1 MTLVVGRVI
10 SLRVLGPRQ
19 LQKTLQKLQYQ
30 GDAVEAS
37 DAMASAMCFFFGESH
52 ATIGV
57 HYSNMAIVGTS
68 TLHHGTYRI
77 CIGLHLLYQNHQKF
91 RTLFQPLHAV
101 VSGWT
106 FWRRSPEHTAIHV
119 TTQGGSRWTPRICQ
133 FFLSCAEVKWHVVA
147 RWRQVKLARAILMTP
162 AVAPWFSHE
171 RGWFTS
177 WKKCKK
183 WLGDDVFGKEMGAK
197 HEHSFDRVFKRQ
209 ETGFHSFTSYHLTVH
224 TGCTPTCAGVS
235 CF

>member
-1 MTLVVGRVI
+1 MLWR
-10 SLRVLGPRQ
+10 L
-19 LQKTLQKLQYQ
+19 
-30 GDAVEAS
+30 
-37 DAMASAMCFFFGESH
+37 AMPWHQRCVFGESD
-52 ATIGV
+52 ATIAV

-91 RTLFQPLHAV
+91 RTLFQPLQAV

-224 TGCTPTCAGVS
+224 TGCTPTCGGRVL
-235 CF
+235 FLGPR

>member
-101 VSGWT
+101 VSG
-106 FWRRSPEHTAIHV
+106 
-119 TTQGGSRWTPRICQ
+119 
-133 FFLSCAEVKWHVVA
+133 
-147 RWRQVKLARAILMTP
+147 
-162 AVAPWFSHE
+162 
-171 RGWFTS
+171 
-177 WKKCKK
+177 
-183 WLGDDVFGKEMGAK
+183 
-197 HEHSFDRVFKRQ
+197 
-209 ETGFHSFTSYHLTVH
+209 
-224 TGCTPTCAGVS
+224 
-235 CF
+235 